1 MTLGARL
8 FVAVVF
14 AVLGLS
20 FIATTATLY
29 YEFGGSVGGRDWFA
43 MAAFYSHLFVFFPVF
58 GLLALFAFYLPS
70 CAFTDMYW
78 RHVPFGRAR
87 FALGFIVLAVV
98 SLLMAEALTTGKLR
112 SIWEVKPD
120 ALAKDEGQPVG
131 CFTAKQSCAR
141 VPVLAALADVR
152 ARSQDRTGMAQFV
165 RNCERDPLIET
176 PPEDLAKRYCFI
188 TRTLVDAETCC
199 AAQRS
204 FGDAISA
211 LYEVPGNQSLT
222 AKVHNMLLP
231 LKIFFLL
238 VVMVIGL
245 MLAGRRH
252 GLAEHYGAR
261 IPQIERGVLI
271 GAFSMLFLPVMNLAF
286 LQSSGLLYGTNVDSF
301 YRSLSWPLLVGFAT
315 WALLLLFFFF
325 RDTDKDVETV
335 GRIAGVIA
343 SALAISNYNT
353 IIDYFARYAG
363 AGATPLTLAVLA
375 LIALS
380 AFTAIVVQPKRKV
393 SEMVANKSA
402 AKSAD
407 GTKAV

>member
-1 MTLGARL
+1 MKLEARL
-8 FVAVVF
+8 FVAAIF
-14 AVLGLS
+14 TVLGLS
-20 FIATTATLY
+20 FIATTAALY
-29 YEFGGSVGGRDWFA
+29 YEFGHTLGGADWFA
-43 MAAFYSHLFVFFPVF
+43 MATFYSHLFIFFPVF
-58 GLLALFAFYLPS
+58 GLLALFAFYVPS
-70 CAFTDMYW
+70 SAFTDMYW
-78 RHVPFGRAR
+78 RHVPYGRLR
-87 FALGFIVLAVV
+87 FVVGFVVLAAASV
-98 SLLMAEALTTGKLR
+98 LLSQALTSGKLR

-120 ALAKDEGQPVG
+120 ALAKDEGDPVG
-131 CFTAKQSCAR
+131 CFAGKQSCAR

-165 RNCERDPLIET
+165 RNCERDPLVET
-176 PPEDLAKRYCFI
+176 PPNDLARRYCFI

-199 AAQRS
+199 AAQKR
-204 FGDAISA
+204 FGEAISA
-211 LYEVPGNQSLT
+211 MYEVPGNGSLT
-222 AKVHNMLLP
+222 ARVHNVLLP

-245 MLAGRRH
+245 LLAARRH
-252 GLAEHYGAR
+252 GLSEHYASR

-271 GAFSMLFLPVMNLAF
+271 GAFSMLFMPVMNLAF

-301 YRSLSWPLLVGFAT
+301 YRALSWPLLVAFAA

-363 AGATPLTLAVLA
+363 AGATVMTLTVLA

-380 AFTAIVVQPKRKV
+380 AFLAILIQPKRRIPGMGGKPPG
-393 SEMVANKSA
+393 AGA
-402 AKSAD
+402 A
-407 GTKAV
+407 VP